1 MRFDTLDEWLD
12 WQSGLHPSAI
22 DLGLERVASVWR
34 RLHPTPFPCPVISVA
49 GTNGKGSCVAFAEAI
64 LSAAGYR
71 VGSYT
76 SPHLRRYNE
85 RIRVVREEVDDA
97 RICRAFERIDQA
109 RGATSLTYFEFG
121 TLAALDIFAAAGLDA
136 VVLEVGL
143 GGRLDAVNI
152 IDADVALI
160 TTVDLDHVEWLG
172 ATREEI
178 GREKAGIMRPGAP
191 VVFATGDP
199 PRSVR
204 EQARRL
210 GARLLVSGEA
220 FGYRATEQ
228 GWEWRA
234 GERVRRSLP
243 IPQLRGAHQLDNAAA
258 VLMVL
263 ESIGHRLPVDQQA
276 VRTGLQ
282 DLRLRGRFEI
292 VERSPLVILDVAH
305 NVEAARSLR
314 DNLRRMYSPGP
325 TVAVFAMLGDKD
337 LPGVARLLAPLID
350 HWYAAPLRGARSL
363 SVARLLEGLSAA
375 GVDPAQQ
382 SGCPYLAGAL
392 EAART
397 AAGEEGRVVAFGS
410 FYTVGGVLGLL

>member
-85 RIRVVREEVDDA
+85 RIRVAREEVDDA

-160 TTVDLDHVEWLG
+160 
-172 ATREEI
+172 
-178 GREKAGIMRPGAP
+178 
-191 VVFATGDP
+191 
-199 PRSVR
+199 
-204 EQARRL
+204 
-210 GARLLVSGEA
+210 
-220 FGYRATEQ
+220 
-228 GWEWRA
+228 
-234 GERVRRSLP
+234 
-243 IPQLRGAHQLDNAAA
+243 
-258 VLMVL
+258 
-263 ESIGHRLPVDQQA
+263 
-276 VRTGLQ
+276 
-282 DLRLRGRFEI
+282 
-292 VERSPLVILDVAH
+292 
-305 NVEAARSLR
+305 
-314 DNLRRMYSPGP
+314 
-325 TVAVFAMLGDKD
+325 
-337 LPGVARLLAPLID
+337 
-350 HWYAAPLRGARSL
+350 
-363 SVARLLEGLSAA
+363 
-375 GVDPAQQ
+375 
-382 SGCPYLAGAL
+382 
-392 EAART
+392 
-397 AAGEEGRVVAFGS
+397 
-410 FYTVGGVLGLL
+410 